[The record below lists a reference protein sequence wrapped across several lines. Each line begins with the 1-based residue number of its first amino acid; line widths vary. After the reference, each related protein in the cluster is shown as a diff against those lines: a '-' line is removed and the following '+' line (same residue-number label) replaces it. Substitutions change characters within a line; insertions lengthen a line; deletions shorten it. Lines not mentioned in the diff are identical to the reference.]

1 MKADFDNGIAPR
13 AALGVVVLQ
22 QDETLEPELR
32 AALDDDGVALYHS
45 RIPSDEEI
53 TPDTLKAMA
62 IEMPRALQLLPVTRP
77 LDVVAYACTSASTM
91 IGQDNVAAMI
101 HAAHPAAAATDP
113 ITAVIAACR
122 HLGVER
128 LGLLTPYTLDVSA
141 AMQALLESAGLAIT
155 AFASFEQASDPLV
168 ARITPRSV
176 LEGIRTVG
184 REANVDA
191 VFASCTNLRSFA
203 ILDAAEAEIA
213 KPVISS
219 NAALAWDMRTKA
231 GLGPRPDGPGRLLR
245 SRPSH

>member
-91 IGQDNVAAMI
+91 IGQDRVAAMI
-101 HAAHPAAAATDP
+101 RD
-113 ITAVIAACR
+113 ACSMSR
-122 HLGVER
+122 
-128 LGLLTPYTLDVSA
+128 
-141 AMQALLESAGLAIT
+141 
-155 AFASFEQASDPLV
+155 AF
-168 ARITPRSV
+168 
-176 LEGIRTVG
+176 
-184 REANVDA
+184 
-191 VFASCTNLRSFA
+191 RSFISISA
-203 ILDAAEAEIA
+203 ISAHCAR
-213 KPVISS
+213 V
-219 NAALAWDMRTKA
+219 TY
-231 GLGPRPDGPGRLLR
+231 
-245 SRPSH
+245 